1 MVLNRS
7 QFENMSKEELIL
19 ELTYINSSFCQR
31 HKCETDYDNKLNKFT
46 SKYDK
51 VYLALLHF
59 RTPPLPF
66 FIDDSGAEFHAD

>member
-31 HKCETDYDNKLNKFT
+31 HKCETDYDL
-46 SKYDK
+46 SDK
-51 VYLALLHF
+51 QVY
-59 RTPPLPF
+59 
-66 FIDDSGAEFHAD
+66 IKI

>member
-31 HKCETDYDNKLNKFT
+31 HKCETDYDL
-46 SKYDK
+46 SDK
-51 VYLALLHF
+51 QVYF
-59 RTPPLPF
+59 K
-66 FIDDSGAEFHAD
+66 I

>member
-31 HKCETDYDNKLNKFT
+31 HKCKTDYDTTAVMAGNGTF
-46 SKYDK
+46 
-51 VYLALLHF
+51 
-59 RTPPLPF
+59 
-66 FIDDSGAEFHAD
+66 

>member
-31 HKCETDYDNKLNKFT
+31 HKCETDYDL
-46 SKYDK
+46 SDK
-51 VYLALLHF
+51 QVYVK
-59 RTPPLPF
+59 
-66 FIDDSGAEFHAD
+66 I

>member
-31 HKCETDYDNKLNKFT
+31 HTCETDYDL
-46 SKYDK
+46 SDK
-51 VYLALLHF
+51 QVYVK
-59 RTPPLPF
+59 
-66 FIDDSGAEFHAD
+66 I

>member
-31 HKCETDYDNKLNKFT
+31 HKCKTDYDTAVQNSRIWKWNQN
-46 SKYDK
+46 
-51 VYLALLHF
+51 V
-59 RTPPLPF
+59 
-66 FIDDSGAEFHAD
+66 